1 MTKSHATLYRSTLF
15 VLNRYLVNGIFDRYH
30 FLKLLDNEHVPIEVI
45 FDLLVVG
52 KNFNGDTGQK
62 SYFENV
68 SHFASFAKVKK
79 FFSRFN
85 IIHIVSVK
93 ILIEKMLHSGDLSE
107 TKYLIPLTSKSVQG
121 RSARSFPRAF

>member
-15 VLNRYLVNGIFDRYH
+15 ALNRYLVNGIFDRYH

-79 FFSRFN
+79 YSSSFH
-85 IIHIVSVK
+85 IMHIVSVK
-93 ILIEKMLHSGDLSE
+93 ISIEKKNLLLSGDIPE
-107 TKYLIPLTSKSVQG
+107 TKYLISLTSKSV
-121 RSARSFPRAF
+121 

>member
-15 VLNRYLVNGIFDRYH
+15 ALNRYLVNGIFDRYH

-79 FFSRFN
+79 YSSSFDR
-85 IIHIVSVK
+85 K
-93 ILIEKMLHSGDLSE
+93 KLLLSGDLPE
-107 TKYLIPLTSKSVQG
+107 TKYLISLTSKSVQG
-121 RSARSFPRAF
+121 